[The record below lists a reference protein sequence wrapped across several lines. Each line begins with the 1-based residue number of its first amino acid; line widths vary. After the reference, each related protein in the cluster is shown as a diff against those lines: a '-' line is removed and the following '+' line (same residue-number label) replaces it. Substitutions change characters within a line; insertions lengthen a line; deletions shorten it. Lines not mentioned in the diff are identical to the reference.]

1 MSLFWK
7 ILITFMIAMTITLV
21 GAVYVSFRL
30 AGQSFDQVNIEG
42 RDKIIQEVSEALAR
56 GGERELKQWLFKHP
70 RPSPGTVLLVT
81 NERGDE
87 LLGRAMPRELA
98 RLLVTRPF
106 VRPQAPPN
114 LRPMQLTP
122 QMIGPNNEEYRLL
135 FARAPLTV
143 FGVLMWPGTQVAVLS
158 IALFAAAAHVPAAR
172 ALLVVADRAAAEGE
186 PRACGGC
193 ARNARRPAVRPT

>member
-1 MSLFWK
+1 MV
-7 ILITFMIAMTITLV
+7 AMTITLV

-30 AGQSFDQVNIEG
+30 AGQSFDQINIEG
-42 RDKIIQEVSEALAR
+42 RDKIIQEVSEGPAL
-56 GGERELKQWLFKHP
+56 GGERELKQWLNENR
-70 RPSPGTVLLVT
+70 RPSRGTALLVI

-122 QMIGPNNEEYRLL
+122 QIIGP
-135 FARAPLTV
+135 
-143 FGVLMWPGTQVAVLS
+143 
-158 IALFAAAAHVPAAR
+158 
-172 ALLVVADRAAAEGE
+172 
-186 PRACGGC
+186 
-193 ARNARRPAVRPT
+193 